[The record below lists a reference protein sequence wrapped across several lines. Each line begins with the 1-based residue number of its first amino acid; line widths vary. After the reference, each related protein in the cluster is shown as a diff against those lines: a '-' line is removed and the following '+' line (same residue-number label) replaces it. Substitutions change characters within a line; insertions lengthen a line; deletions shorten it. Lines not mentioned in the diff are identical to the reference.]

1 MKCNVKSK
9 LKQESVDRLTGTIET
24 VKRLWEL
31 ATLLTLVREFGF
43 GEKRLK
49 RFADSLRDVYSETD
63 NRASTTDTYDKMN
76 RKMTN
81 IDEAVIRVI
90 RELRSCGIDHREI
103 LGEEEKLV
111 IYRENGSQIDL
122 DKFVDELERRDRE
135 RVSPEIAS
143 KEKAAE

>member
-49 RFADSLRDVYSETD
+49 RFADGLREVYSEID
-63 NRASTTDTYDKMN
+63 NRASITDMYDKMN

-90 RELRSCGIDHREI
+90 RELRSCGIDHRQI

-122 DKFVDELERRDRE
+122 DEFVDELERRDRE
-135 RVSPEIAS
+135 RISPGIAS

>member
-1 MKCNVKSK
+1 MKCNVKAK
-9 LKQESVDRLTGTIET
+9 IKQESVDRLTGTIET

-49 RFADSLRDVYSETD
+49 RFADSLRDVYSEID
-63 NRASTTDTYDKMN
+63 YRASITDMYDKMN

-90 RELRSCGIDHREI
+90 RELRSCGIDHRQI

-135 RVSPEIAS
+135 RRGN
-143 KEKAAE
+143 

>member
-49 RFADSLRDVYSETD
+49 RFADGLRDVYSEID
-63 NRASTTDTYDKMN
+63 NRASITDMYDKMN

-90 RELRSCGIDHREI
+90 RELRSCGIDHRQI

-135 RVSPEIAS
+135 RVSPGIAS

>member
-1 MKCNVKSK
+1 MKCNVKAK
-9 LKQESVDRLTGTIET
+9 IKQESVDRLTGTIET

-31 ATLLTLVREFGF
+31 ATLLALTREFGF

-49 RFADSLRDVYSETD
+49 RFADGLRDVYSEID
-63 NRASTTDTYDKMN
+63 NRASITDMYDKMN

-90 RELRSCGIDHREI
+90 RELRSCGIDHRKI

-122 DKFVDELERRDRE
+122 DKFVDELERCDRE
-135 RVSPEIAS
+135 RVSPGIAS

>member
-1 MKCNVKSK
+1 MKCNVKAK
-9 LKQESVDRLTGTIET
+9 IKQESVDRLTGTIET

-49 RFADSLRDVYSETD
+49 RFADSLRDVYSEID
-63 NRASTTDTYDKMN
+63 NRASITDMYDKMN

-90 RELRSCGIDHREI
+90 RELRSCGIDHRQI

-135 RVSPEIAS
+135 RVSPGIAS

>member
-1 MKCNVKSK
+1 MKCNVKAK
-9 LKQESVDRLTGTIET
+9 IKQESVDRLTGTIET

-31 ATLLTLVREFGF
+31 ATLLALTREFGF

-49 RFADSLRDVYSETD
+49 RFADGLRDVYSEID
-63 NRASTTDTYDKMN
+63 NRASITDMYDKMN

-122 DKFVDELERRDRE
+122 DKFVDELERCDMERRE
-135 RVSPEIAS
+135 N
-143 KEKAAE
+143 

>member
-1 MKCNVKSK
+1 MKCNVKAK
-9 LKQESVDRLTGTIET
+9 IKQESVDRLTGTIET

-49 RFADSLRDVYSETD
+49 RFADSLREVYSEID
-63 NRASTTDTYDKMN
+63 NRASITDMYDKMN

-135 RVSPEIAS
+135 RVNPGIAS

>member
-1 MKCNVKSK
+1 MKCNVNARI
-9 LKQESVDRLTGTIET
+9 KQEGVDRLTGTIET

-49 RFADSLRDVYSETD
+49 RFADSLREVYSEID
-63 NRASTTDTYDKMN
+63 NRASITDMYDKMN

-135 RVSPEIAS
+135 RVIPGIAS

>member
-49 RFADSLRDVYSETD
+49 RFADSLRDVYSEID
-63 NRASTTDTYDKMN
+63 NRASITDMYDKMN

>member
-1 MKCNVKSK
+1 MKCNVNARI
-9 LKQESVDRLTGTIET
+9 KQEGVDRLTGTIET

-49 RFADSLRDVYSETD
+49 RFADSLRDVYSEIDNCASITD
-63 NRASTTDTYDKMN
+63 MYDKMN

-90 RELRSCGIDHREI
+90 RELRSCGIDHRQI

-135 RVSPEIAS
+135 RVVPGIAS

>member
-9 LKQESVDRLTGTIET
+9 LKQESVDHLTGTIET

-49 RFADSLRDVYSETD
+49 RFADGLREVYSEID
-63 NRASTTDTYDKMN
+63 NRASITDMYDKMN

-111 IYRENGSQIDL
+111 ISRENGSQIDL
-122 DKFVDELERRDRE
+122 DEFVDELERRDRE
-135 RVSPEIAS
+135 RISPGIAS

>member
-31 ATLLTLVREFGF
+31 ATLLSLVREFGF

-49 RFADSLRDVYSETD
+49 RFADSMRDVYSEID
-63 NRASTTDTYDKMN
+63 NRASITDMYDKMN

-90 RELRSCGIDHREI
+90 RELRSCGIDHRQI

-122 DKFVDELERRDRE
+122 DEFVDELERRDRE
-135 RVSPEIAS
+135 RISPGIAS

>member
-1 MKCNVKSK
+1 MKCNVKAK
-9 LKQESVDRLTGTIET
+9 IKQESVDRLTGTIET

-49 RFADSLRDVYSETD
+49 RFADSLREVYSEID
-63 NRASTTDTYDKMN
+63 NRASITDMYDKMN

-135 RVSPEIAS
+135 RREN
-143 KEKAAE
+143 

>member
-1 MKCNVKSK
+1 MKCNVKAK
-9 LKQESVDRLTGTIET
+9 IKQESVDRLTGTIET

-49 RFADSLRDVYSETD
+49 RFADGLRDVYSEID
-63 NRASTTDTYDKMN
+63 NRASITDMYDKMN

-90 RELRSCGIDHREI
+90 RELRSCGIDHRQI

-135 RVSPEIAS
+135 RVVPGIAS

>member
-9 LKQESVDRLTGTIET
+9 LKQEGVDRLTGTIET

-49 RFADSLRDVYSETD
+49 RFADGLRDVYSEID
-63 NRASTTDTYDKMN
+63 NRASITDMYDKMN

-90 RELRSCGIDHREI
+90 RELRQCGIDHRQI

-122 DKFVDELERRDRE
+122 DKFIDELEQRDMERRE
-135 RVSPEIAS
+135 N
-143 KEKAAE
+143 

>member
-1 MKCNVKSK
+1 MKCNVNARI
-9 LKQESVDRLTGTIET
+9 KQEGVDRLTGTIET

-49 RFADSLRDVYSETD
+49 RFADSLRDVYSEID
-63 NRASTTDTYDKMN
+63 NRSSITDMYDKMN

-135 RVSPEIAS
+135 RVIPGIAS

>member
-1 MKCNVKSK
+1 MKCNVKAK
-9 LKQESVDRLTGTIET
+9 IKQESVDRLTGTIET

-49 RFADSLRDVYSETD
+49 RFADSLREVYSEID
-63 NRASTTDTYDKMN
+63 NRASITDMYDKMN

-135 RVSPEIAS
+135 RVIPGIAS

>member
-1 MKCNVKSK
+1 MKCNVKAK
-9 LKQESVDRLTGTIET
+9 IKQESVDRLTGTIET

-49 RFADSLRDVYSETD
+49 RFADGLRDVYSEID
-63 NRASTTDTYDKMN
+63 NRASITDMYDKMN

-103 LGEEEKLV
+103 LGDEEKLV
-111 IYRENGSQIDL
+111 IYRSDGSEIDL
-122 DKFVDELERRDRE
+122 DVFVDELERRDME
-135 RVSPEIAS
+135 RRDN
-143 KEKAAE
+143 

>member
-49 RFADSLRDVYSETD
+49 RFADSLRDVYSEID
-63 NRASTTDTYDKMN
+63 NRASITDMYDKMN

-90 RELRSCGIDHREI
+90 RELRSCGIDHRQI

-122 DKFVDELERRDRE
+122 DKFIDELEQRDRE
-135 RVSPEIAS
+135 RVSSGIAS

>member
-49 RFADSLRDVYSETD
+49 RFADSLRDVYSEID
-63 NRASTTDTYDKMN
+63 NRASITDMYDKMN

-90 RELRSCGIDHREI
+90 RELRSCGIDHRQI

-135 RVSPEIAS
+135 RVSPGIAS

>member
-1 MKCNVKSK
+1 MKCNVKAK
-9 LKQESVDRLTGTIET
+9 IKQESVDRLTGTIET

-49 RFADSLRDVYSETD
+49 RFADSLRDVYSEID
-63 NRASTTDTYDKMN
+63 NRASITDMYDKMN

-90 RELRSCGIDHREI
+90 RELRSCGIDHRQI

-135 RVSPEIAS
+135 RRGN
-143 KEKAAE
+143 

>member
-49 RFADSLRDVYSETD
+49 RFADSLRDVYSEID
-63 NRASTTDTYDKMN
+63 NRASITDMYDKMN

-90 RELRSCGIDHREI
+90 RELRSCGIDHRQI

-122 DKFVDELERRDRE
+122 DEFVDELERRDRE
-135 RVSPEIAS
+135 RISPGIAS

>member
-1 MKCNVKSK
+1 MKCNVNARI
-9 LKQESVDRLTGTIET
+9 KQEGVDRLTGTIET

-49 RFADSLRDVYSETD
+49 RFADSLRDVYSEID
-63 NRASTTDTYDKMN
+63 NRSSITDMYDKMN

-135 RVSPEIAS
+135 RVVPGIAS

>member
-49 RFADSLRDVYSETD
+49 RFADSLRDFYSEID
-63 NRASTTDTYDKMN
+63 NRAYLTDMYDKMN

-90 RELRSCGIDHREI
+90 RELRSCGIDHRQI

-135 RVSPEIAS
+135 RVSPGIAS

>member
-1 MKCNVKSK
+1 MKCNVNARI
-9 LKQESVDRLTGTIET
+9 KQEGVDRLTGTIET

-49 RFADSLRDVYSETD
+49 RFADGLRDVYSEID
-63 NRASTTDTYDKMN
+63 NRASITDMYDKMN

-90 RELRSCGIDHREI
+90 RELRSCGIDHRQI

-135 RVSPEIAS
+135 RVVPGIAS

>member
-49 RFADSLRDVYSETD
+49 RFADSLRDVYSEID
-63 NRASTTDTYDKMN
+63 NRASITDMYDKMN

-90 RELRSCGIDHREI
+90 RELRSCGIDHRQI
-103 LGEEEKLV
+103 LGEEGKLV

-135 RVSPEIAS
+135 RVVPGIAS

>member
-49 RFADSLRDVYSETD
+49 RFADGLRDVYSEID
-63 NRASTTDTYDKMN
+63 NRASITDMYDKMN

-90 RELRSCGIDHREI
+90 RELRSCGIDHRQI

-135 RVSPEIAS
+135 RVSSGIAS

>member
-1 MKCNVKSK
+1 MKCNVNARI
-9 LKQESVDRLTGTIET
+9 KQEGVDRLTGTIET

-49 RFADSLRDVYSETD
+49 RFADSLRDVYSEID
-63 NRASTTDTYDKMN
+63 NRASITDMYDKMN

-90 RELRSCGIDHREI
+90 RELRSCGIDHRQI

-135 RVSPEIAS
+135 RVVPGIAS

>member
-1 MKCNVKSK
+1 MKCNVKAK
-9 LKQESVDRLTGTIET
+9 IKQESVDRLTGTIET

-31 ATLLTLVREFGF
+31 ATLLTLTREFGF

-49 RFADSLRDVYSETD
+49 RFADSLREVYSEID
-63 NRASTTDTYDKMN
+63 NRASITDMYDKMN

-90 RELRSCGIDHREI
+90 RELRSCGIDHRQI

-135 RVSPEIAS
+135 RVVPGIAS